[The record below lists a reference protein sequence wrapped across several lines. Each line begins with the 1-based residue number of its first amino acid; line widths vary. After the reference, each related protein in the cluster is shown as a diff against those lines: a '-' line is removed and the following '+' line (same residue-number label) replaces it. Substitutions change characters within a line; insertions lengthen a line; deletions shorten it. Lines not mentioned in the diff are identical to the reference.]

1 MGPRTAI
8 LSRDSNR
15 DGLINEPEKKHDET
29 GQSFGVEQFLNFGD
43 QFIERATL
51 IGNAVGN
58 VEGKSLLQG
67 LGSVVNVSGCS
78 IPHTG
83 SSAQAQPIPAR
94 IPVSPPL
101 PGRYLKTT
109 LSGTKIPVRLLQP

>member
-83 SSAQAQPIPAR
+83 SSTQHIPAR
-94 IPVSPPL
+94 DPVSPPL
-101 PGRYLKTT
+101 FGHYQFFSISRKNLFRK
-109 LSGTKIPVRLLQP
+109 PV